1 MQKKYFLKFEAD
13 KMFLRNKENLLNKN
27 YNKDE
32 IYLALKNKIKKSHK
46 YNILEIGCAGGDR
59 LIFLKKQFPKC
70 NFYGIDPSKK
80 AVKNKKG
87 NNINLKVGSADKLP
101 YIDDK
106 FDIIIFGFCL
116 YLCDNEDLF
125 KIAHEAYRVTKKKS
139 LIVIMDFIQDKIK
152 YNKYSHLK
160 NILSRKMNYI
170 NMFIWHPNIKLISHK
185 KIIDNQNKKFSKKNS
200 EISIVCLSKNN

>member
-32 IYLALKNKIKKSHK
+32 IYLAIKNKIKKSHK

-70 NFYGIDPSKK
+70 TFYGIDPSKK

-106 FDIIIFGFCL
+106 FDMQPSKKFFLIGLVVFFF
-116 YLCDNEDLF
+116 LF
-125 KIAHEAYRVTKKKS
+125 
-139 LIVIMDFIQDKIK
+139 FNQDI
-152 YNKYSHLK
+152 
-160 NILSRKMNYI
+160 
-170 NMFIWHPNIKLISHK
+170 LISRVVFDFYYFH
-185 KIIDNQNKKFSKKNS
+185 F
-200 EISIVCLSKNN
+200 